1 MALLFILHHANGRN
15 RLFIPY
21 PCPTCVS
28 ERDRI
33 TFLFRQGSGALAFV
47 GIFCLESKLAMKK
60 NPNILLECFNRN
72 SSFMTG

>member
-60 NPNILLECFNRN
+60 ILTFCSNVLIE
-72 SSFMTG
+72 TALL